1 MQTALWLMRSWHQL
15 VIRSFTEHT
24 LGAAIIGIAA
34 IGIVVL
40 LEREYRRGRLLTNLG
55 YVFLGW
61 VVAITAL
68 PLVMAGFVKG
78 LEALQATTPVVSKV
92 SGYFYG
98 IYDRHSLLVLI
109 IVGIGSTAYFLKQS
123 WPFGISWG
131 PVRALCTA
139 LGVLLSIHVAGPIAD
154 LFDDE
159 RASFAPKTVEKPR
172 VPVKE
177 AFGVAV
183 KSGDL
188 RYLPVPPCFD
198 CDYALEYN
206 RLMSEHI
213 EGSRGK
219 ASEGKLGDNKP

>member
-1 MQTALWLMRSWHQL
+1 MQTVLWLARSWEQL

-24 LGAAIIGIAA
+24 LGAAILSIAA

-40 LEREYRRGRLLTNLG
+40 LQQEYRRGQLLANLG

-68 PLVMAGFVKG
+68 PLAMNGFVKG
-78 LEALQATTPVVSKV
+78 LEALEATTPVVSKI

-98 IYDRHSLLVLI
+98 LYDRHSLLVLI
-109 IVGIGSTAYFLKQS
+109 IVGIGTTAYFLKQS
-123 WPFGISWG
+123 WPFRISWG

-154 LFDDE
+154 LIDDE
-159 RASFAPKTVEKPR
+159 PGEPYAPKLVQAAP

-177 AFGVAV
+177 AFGIAV

-188 RYLPVPPCFD
+188 RYLSLPQCAERE
-198 CDYALEYN
+198 YALEYN
-206 RLMSEHI
+206 QLVQEYLQ
-213 EGSRGK
+213 
-219 ASEGKLGDNKP
+219 ASESKLSDNKP